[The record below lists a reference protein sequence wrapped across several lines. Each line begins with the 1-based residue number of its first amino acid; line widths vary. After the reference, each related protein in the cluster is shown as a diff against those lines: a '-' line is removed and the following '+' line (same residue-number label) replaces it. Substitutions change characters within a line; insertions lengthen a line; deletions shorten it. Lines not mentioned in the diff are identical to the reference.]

1 MGAGGGETGL
11 HPGPGEVLERLCS
24 APPPGVG
31 GARIAPGPGPRPRPE
46 RTPAGRPARAALGA
60 IVVAVS
66 AACVGRSSSSTEGPT
81 APPEVAQNPVEVDE
95 QGLATVADA
104 EWRVLF
110 DGADLG
116 EWRTGVYGDPPD
128 YEVTDDGV
136 VLPQTAWLSGMT
148 YDGDVPRTPYRLEVE
163 ATRRYGSDFFLGV
176 TFPVRDSHLTLVL
189 GGWGGA
195 VSGLS
200 CIDGKDAS
208 DNDTRTS
215 RYFPNG
221 KRQTVVIDVA
231 DDRIV
236 ATVNGEGVVDRALA
250 AAEELSLRTEVI
262 ESRPLG
268 LAAFATSTTV
278 HSVRVRPLSPGSIQA
293 RRTSAP

>member
-1 MGAGGGETGL
+1 
-11 HPGPGEVLERLCS
+11 V
-24 APPPGVG
+24 
-31 GARIAPGPGPRPRPE
+31 
-46 RTPAGRPARAALGA
+46 AA
-60 IVVAVS
+60 VCVAFT
-66 AACVGRSSSSTEGPT
+66 AACVSRAPSTTEGPT
-81 APPEVAQNPVEVDE
+81 APPEVTENPVEVDE
-95 QGLATVADA
+95 QGLATAPDA

-128 YEVTDDGV
+128 YEVTESGV
-136 VLPQTAWLSGMT
+136 VLPQTAWLSGIT
-148 YDGDVPRTPYRLEVE
+148 YDGDLPRTPYRLEVE

-176 TFPVRDSHLTLVL
+176 TFPVRGSHLTLVL
-189 GGWGGA
+189 GGWGG
-195 VSGLS
+195 VVCGLS

-215 RYFPNG
+215 RHFPNG

-236 ATVNGEGVVDRALA
+236 AAVNGERVVDRALA
-250 AAEELSLRTEVI
+250 AGEELSLRTEVL

-278 HSVRVRPLSPGSIQA
+278 HSVRVLERPPGSIQA